1 VNSTTSITPGHLSF
15 AFSPLLL
22 LPNNPFYCFHSISH
36 QNRRYLSPSARI
48 AYPLHRDL
56 PIHPIHLPLTPLVDI
71 FHGSRTALNANLKHQ
86 LPLFPFSTKI
96 VSHSRY
102 SHRITE
108 RFTPPYSA
116 PDSAL
121 NAPIFTLIASTAVA
135 PHIVLQ
141 TCQTPLLF
149 LSASFVSIEAIY
161 YRNVGST
168 GQPELEHIDPNT
180 FPQPIPRPISLPP
193 RLHPLKA
200 QLLPV
205 LLLR

>member
-102 SHRITE
+102 SHPITE
-108 RFTPPYSA
+108 RFTPPYPA
-116 PDSAL
+116 PDSAP
-121 NAPIFTLIASTAVA
+121 NAPICTLTASTVITL
-135 PHIVLQ
+135 HIVLQ
-141 TCQTPLLF
+141 TCQTPP
-149 LSASFVSIEAIY
+149 LSLSVSFVSIGAIH

-168 GQPELEHIDPNT
+168 EQPELEHINPNT
-180 FPQPIPRPISLPP
+180 FHHPISLLP

-205 LLLR
+205 LLLQ